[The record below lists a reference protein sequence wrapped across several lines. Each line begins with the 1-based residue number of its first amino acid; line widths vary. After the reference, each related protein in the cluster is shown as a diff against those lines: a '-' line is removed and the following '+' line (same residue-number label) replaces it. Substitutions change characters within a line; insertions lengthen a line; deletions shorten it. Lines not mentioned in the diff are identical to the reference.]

1 MKEERYFY
9 VPNAKE
15 CNELPEEEAQHAV
28 RVLRLKEGDR
38 IYLMDGCGTFHE
50 AEITLASHKRCMYDI
65 IAEMPQERLWKG
77 RIHIAM
83 APTKMMERTE
93 WMAEKVTEIGVDEIS
108 FIESQFSER
117 RKIRIDRVE
126 KIVLSA
132 MKQSRKAWKTKV
144 NEMQKFEDFIN
155 NNTSGKRYICHCH
168 DEIERVDL
176 FSELVKAKDA
186 EQESIILI
194 GPEGDFSIEEVKL
207 AMEKG
212 YIPVSLGKSRLRTET
227 AAISAVM
234 MAQLSLR

>member
-65 IAEMPQERLWKG
+65 ITDMPQERSWKG
-77 RIHIAM
+77 CIHIAM

-144 NEMQKFEDFIN
+144 NEMQKFEEFIN
-155 NNTSGKRYICHCH
+155 NNTCGKRYICHCH

-176 FSELVKAKDA
+176 FSELVKTKDT
-186 EQESIILI
+186 EQEAIILI
-194 GPEGDFSIEEVKL
+194 GPEGDFSIEEVKF

-234 MAQLSLR
+234 MAQLSHR